1 MPSLISTIFF
11 CQYHSIFHVPWA
23 SQLLFWYLVGWFCL
37 GLFFLG
43 GGRVLL
49 PLTYSWTKK
58 ATEGSPES
66 SSDSRCNLLW
76 PCWAAAAQSP
86 LGNLDH
92 SSQPG
97 QIFTLLCLRV
107 IRSPKWQCQ
116 FQLPI
121 QWNHGCD
128 LCLELNPPQQQNPS
142 NEFKIRHS
150 MSRISSVMM
159 RGAASISTPWFLGP
173 WFLPMGVRHGC
184 WLLIQSKLH
193 LLLDSSQLLF
203 LSPSWLQLNL

>member
-11 CQYHSIFHVPWA
+11 CQYHSIFLVPWA
-23 SQLLFWYLVGWFCL
+23 SRSCYSDSWLDGSAWVFFWG
-37 GLFFLG
+37 GAQ

-66 SSDSRCNLLW
+66 SLDSRCNLLW

-128 LCLELNPPQQQNPS
+128 LCLELNPPNQQNPS

-173 WFLPMGVRHGC
+173 WESGMDVGC
-184 WLLIQSKLH
+184 WFKANCTSY
-193 LLLDSSQLLF
+193 
-203 LSPSWLQLNL
+203 